1 MKKSSTLGLVFLTV
15 VAITVLATYD
25 RVEGDESTSAEAVI
39 QEYYNGLSNKD
50 LAVLQ
55 ALQVNLGNNFLEEQ
69 ILDGLN
75 NVELLSIEENN
86 KAIDWYVR
94 QEQANDYAPENILAF
109 EVKADFDYQSY
120 TTLYYMSGI
129 QKRTYFLVRE
139 SENSPWLIAYIN

>member
-129 QKRTYFLVRE
+129 QKQTYFLVRE